1 MIIQLNSTSFYT
13 YTPNQTDLFINCHG
27 SKQEKIRIDGF
38 NIISLTP
45 GCRSSLNQHVFTSG
59 VEIEENII
67 LKQNNLNLH
76 LRDLINV
83 QDFEEREFLK
93 LIEEEQDKTRKP
105 IDIVDVSKKF
115 HLKQLS
121 KKSKLNTIFGTSST
135 IVTLIILLIG
145 AIILHRFCRKK
156 YRRAQN
162 NVSHFNRIS
171 ERVIFHE
178 NPVSSRQI
186 VTGENA
192 IRNLQSE
199 TSDDTTIT
207 DVVEKGTAINIS
219 EIIRN
224 VD

>member
-1 MIIQLNSTSFYT
+1 MDVVAPHEVIRQLNSTSFYT
-13 YTPNQTDLFINCHG
+13 YTPNQTDLFINFHG

-38 NIISLTP
+38 NIINLNP
-45 GCRSSLNQHVFTSG
+45 GYRSSLNQHVFTSG

-83 QDFEEREFLK
+83 QDYEEKEFLK
-93 LIEEEQDKTRKP
+93 LIKEEQDKTRKP
-105 IDIVDVSKKF
+105 INIVDVSKKF

-121 KKSKLNTIFGTSST
+121 KKSKLNTIFGTTST

-145 AIILHRFCRKK
+145 AIILQRFCMKK

-162 NVSHFNRIS
+162 NVSHFKRIS

-186 VTGENA
+186 VILTPQLTA
-192 IRNLQSE
+192 LQH
-199 TSDDTTIT
+199 
-207 DVVEKGTAINIS
+207 IS
-219 EIIRN
+219 T
-224 VD
+224 